1 MSKAKRGNV
10 TDRGAKDYPPVHS
23 RGQAFVS
30 PMISPPEQ
38 PFLGGIPDDLLEE
51 GAPNPMG
58 FPGVSESRK
67 KR

>member
-10 TDRGAKDYPPVHS
+10 TDSGAKDYHPVHG

-30 PMISPPEQ
+30 PMLTPPEQ
-38 PFLGGIPDDLLEE
+38 PYLGGIPDDLMDE

-58 FPGVSESRK
+58 FPGFPESKK